1 MRSISPASKP
11 GPITDILKGIEQ
23 ARHEEVASVPLTPE
37 LLLLRAWQVRRLTR
51 TYKDM
56 LDNPRYQPSCAYF
69 INDIYA
75 ARDFTQ
81 RNHDLQTLYDSL
93 RQFVPETM
101 IRPLSMA
108 IQLNKLTE
116 DLDAQLADVLVQQIG
131 MTDKLTVAMYTE
143 GYRLCDN
150 YDDRVR
156 QIDMIIEMGIRVE
169 AMVNFPFSSTLI
181 KLGRVPADNAGQSE
195 LMETLEV
202 GYRAFKHMRGAK
214 AFLNLIRS
222 REMEILRLIY
232 ASDADPFGF
241 GATKV

>member
-1 MRSISPASKP
+1 MSGISPASKP
-11 GPITDILKGIEQ
+11 GPITGILKGIEQ
-23 ARHEEVASVPLTPE
+23 ARHEEVAGVPLTPE
-37 LLLLRAWQVRRLTR
+37 LALLRAWQVRRLTR
-51 TYKDM
+51 TYGDM

-108 IQLNKLTE
+108 IQLNEFTE
-116 DLDAQLADVLVQQIG
+116 ALDAQLADVLVRQLG
-131 MTDKLTVAMYTE
+131 MTDKLSVAMYAE
-143 GYRLCDN
+143 GYRRCNN
-150 YDDRVR
+150 YDERVR
-156 QIDMIIEMGIRVE
+156 QIDLIIEMGIRVE

-181 KLGRVPADNAGQSE
+181 KLGRVPAANAGQSE

-222 REMEILRLIY
+222 REMEILRHIY

-241 GATKV
+241 GTTRV